1 MISLLKLVFVNNY
14 LLCKELTEYL
24 LLIDRNFTNKSYHLM
39 RQMYMPFKERKRNLM
54 KRKKILAGLLAV
66 LMLGQTAGSVSAL
79 ETETSDSDSL
89 TFNNEGLWLTE
100 IYQNDVDRSVQNNTR
115 ESKGY
120 ESIRLYNSTEDLMEF
135 LEITS
140 TYSESI
146 NLNEMYEV
154 YYKDTLLNIT
164 DVDGNSDI
172 VIEPNQSVLL
182 WNCRNIENGPT
193 EAEFREEMRV
203 PDDAVVLK
211 VNNDINWTA
220 GSSVFTLKTKADGKA
235 VSSFAPVDKVDTIDG
250 FSVELEIPD
259 FGSEMQV
266 YRELNEPSAGK
277 IYSGQLNGLV
287 QTQVPDSTYAQGVYV
302 TEVRPNDSDRSGTYG
317 TTTDIMECLE
327 VVNTTDH
334 EVDLNN
340 EYQLVYFIKEGQRKV
355 IELCHYDEAS
365 ESHVGSSENCV
376 IPAGGTA
383 VIWSYKQSY
392 ISDYT
397 VFPTEQ
403 DLRTTYGIG
412 DNVPV
417 YIFTNQNGVGNT
429 NRGFGI
435 YKLNEDGS
443 KEAISTYCWVGSTD
457 CKNNKSALL
466 AVNPEGPEMLLYSAN
481 AGTTMGTVDPAQYT
495 YQQDDGSAL
504 TLRLQDGEEV
514 PQSVMQGEDLRVN
527 FYFDVTSTVLPRTG
541 ITTYYRFDGE
551 GSWYSDTE
559 AKRRVPNLYE
569 VKISADELFNH
580 DYVEFYVSADN
591 RYRSTL
597 SELYKVSVDKL
608 NSVDGIRTNI
618 SNGEEVSGVVSVTA
632 NDGGDNANSEIYIDG
647 EKYTAEP
654 MLEDGAYFTFHAD
667 GRDSY
672 FKNFVT
678 TTDNEEIAP
687 IGKWQYTTLD
697 GQALRIDN
705 SYFTYNEENNSYDV
719 TLRIWAGT
727 YGTTV
732 DEYLLPNANREDF
745 TVTQLAM
752 RLANDKVYYPT
763 VIGPDNDETSA
774 NTNLSTEFSAV
785 HKVGDSAGQCPY
797 MDVSFSIPATEVNA
811 VGAEVDT
818 TTLSDGE
825 HTLKVTNGVSTQEVT
840 FIVDNNAPIVELGV
854 EDGADL
860 TGKITLDPQ
869 VTEENTLSDVI
880 FTLDGEEIETPYE
893 TTAYKLG
900 EGEHILVAYAEDMAG
915 NYTTQ
920 AVTFTISDASVT
932 VTDAGATD
940 ITDSSASLYLT
951 VDNTSSDT
959 QATLYKAEKVDT
971 ADVTTN
977 TTSGILPYIQYT
989 INVGEV
995 ANDDVILAS
1004 WDGTA
1009 SNSDDT
1015 HASTMY
1021 VLNTANG
1028 KWDKVAKADE
1038 NGSITEA
1045 SFVAENHVADGKATI
1060 IVQCTAKSSLPD
1072 LETETDGV
1080 VDNNADWDGNS
1091 APEDYDFCFA
1101 WETDTQYYAEEYQY
1115 HFLNMNQWI
1124 VDNAEEKK
1132 IKYVIHTGDIV
1143 DDYDMIYEWENADEA
1158 MKIFDDAGMPYGVLG
1173 GNHDVAAGLE
1183 KYDNYYTYFS
1193 EERFASQETY
1203 GGSYKN
1209 NLGHYDLISEN
1220 GQDFIIVYMSWNIYQ
1235 EEIDW
1240 MNEVLA
1246 QYSDRKAILCFHPY
1260 TNVKQS
1266 NGTFLDY
1273 FGELIQQEVVAK
1285 NENVFA
1291 VLNGH
1296 YHGSSYETVMLD
1308 DDGDGVND
1316 RTVYQICTDY
1326 QSGFEGGSEYI
1337 KFLYFDLDNNKIYM
1351 NSYSPYFDDYNYFDT
1366 DSVDVLNQE
1375 GVSATGVDKM
1385 LLDVEFNADE
1395 QTILENQF
1403 SAYVCTN
1410 EELGTTTVDKT
1421 TGKAVLDLTDL
1432 EAETDY
1438 AWYAVVTNA
1447 NTGYVKTG
1455 VYEFATKAEPQLCG
1469 DVNMDGVITVADA
1482 TLIQKIG
1489 INMVEA
1495 DAKVRLLADVND
1507 DSRVSVVDA
1516 TYIQKYLV
1524 GDNYDTKSV
1533 GKLIYF

>member
-1 MISLLKLVFVNNY
+1 
-14 LLCKELTEYL
+14 
-24 LLIDRNFTNKSYHLM
+24 
-39 RQMYMPFKERKRNLM
+39 M

-66 LMLGQTAGSVSAL
+66 LMIGQTAGSVSAL
-79 ETETSDSDSL
+79 TSETSDAESL

-100 IYQNDVDRSVQNNTR
+100 IYQNDVDRSVANNTR
-115 ESKGY
+115 EKNGY
-120 ESIRLYNSTEDLMEF
+120 ESIRLYNSTDDLMEF

-140 TYSESI
+140 TYKESI
-146 NLNEMYEV
+146 NLNEAYEV
-154 YYKDTLLNIT
+154 YYNDTLLNIT
-164 DVDGNSDI
+164 DVNGNSDI
-172 VIEPNQSVLL
+172 IIEPNQSILL
-182 WNCRNIENGPT
+182 WNCRNAEGGPT

-203 PDDAVVLK
+203 DEDAVVLK
-211 VNNDINWTA
+211 VNNDVNWKA
-220 GSSVFTLKTKADGKA
+220 GSSEFTLKTKADGKV
-235 VSSFAPVDKVDTIDG
+235 VSTFAPVDKVDTIDG
-250 FSVELEIPD
+250 YSVELEVPD
-259 FGSEMQV
+259 FGSEMHV

-287 QTQVPDSTYAQGVYV
+287 QTIVPDATYAEGVYI

-317 TTTDIMECLE
+317 TTTDVMECLE

-334 EVDLNN
+334 EIDLNN

-355 IELCHYDEAS
+355 IQLCHYDETS
-365 ESHVGSSENCV
+365 ESHVGSSEGCV

-392 ISDYT
+392 ITDYT
-397 VFPTEQ
+397 IFPTEQ
-403 DLRTTYGIG
+403 DLRNTYGIG
-412 DNVPV
+412 DDVAV

-435 YKLNEDGS
+435 YKLSEDGR
-443 KEAISTYCWVGSTD
+443 KEAVSTYAWVGATD

-481 AGTTMGTVDPAQYT
+481 AGTSMGTVNPAQYT

-514 PQSVMQGEDLRVN
+514 PDSIVQGEEIRVD

-541 ITTYYRFDGE
+541 ITTYYRFDGD
-551 GSWYSDTE
+551 GSWYSSTE
-559 AKRRVPNLYE
+559 ANRRVPHLYE

-591 RYRSTL
+591 RYRSTM
-597 SELYKVSVDKL
+597 SEVYKVNINKQNVF
-608 NSVDGIRTNI
+608 DGIRTNI
-618 SNGEEVSGVVSVTA
+618 SDGEEVSGVMSVTA

-647 EKYTAEP
+647 VKQSTVP

-672 FKNFVT
+672 FKNYIT
-678 TTDNEEIAP
+678 TTENEEITP
-687 IGKWQYTTLD
+687 IGKWQYVTLD
-697 GQALRIDN
+697 GQAIRIDN
-705 SYFTYNEENNSYDV
+705 SYFTYNAETNSYDT
-719 TLRIWAGT
+719 TLRFWAGT

-732 DEYLLPNANREDF
+732 DEYLLPSANREDF

-752 RLANDKVYYPT
+752 QLINGNTYYPT
-763 VIGPDNDETSA
+763 VIGPDNAETSTA
-774 NTNLSTEFSAV
+774 TNLSTDYSAV
-785 HKVGDSAGQCPY
+785 HKVGDSAGQSPY
-797 MDVSFSIPATEVNA
+797 MDVSFSIPATEVTA
-811 VGAEVDT
+811 VGAEIDT
-818 TTLSDGE
+818 KTLSDGE
-825 HTLKVTNGVSTQEVT
+825 HTLKVTDGTNTKEVT
-840 FIVDNNAPIVELGV
+840 FIVDNNAPVIELGL
-854 EDGADL
+854 ENGADL
-860 TGKITLDPQ
+860 TGNITFNPQ

-880 FTLDGEEIETPYE
+880 YTLDGEMIETPYE

-900 EGEHILVAYAEDMAG
+900 EGEHTLVAYAEDKAG
-915 NYTTQ
+915 NYTTET
-920 AVTFTISDASVT
+920 ATFTISDVSVA
-932 VTDAGATD
+932 VTDAGTTD
-940 ITDSSASLYLT
+940 ITDNSASLYLT
-951 VDNTSSDT
+951 VDNTASDT
-959 QATLYKAEKVDT
+959 QATFYKAEKVDT

-977 TTSGILPYIQYT
+977 TSSGILPYIQYT
-989 INVGEV
+989 VNVGEV
-995 ANDDVILAS
+995 ANDNVIIAN

-1021 VLNTANG
+1021 VLNTVNG
-1028 KWDKVAKADE
+1028 KWDKVAKADA
-1038 NGSITEA
+1038 NGSIENA
-1045 SFVAENHVADGKATI
+1045 SFIAENHVIDGTATI
-1060 IVQCTAKSSLPD
+1060 IVQCTANSSLPD
-1072 LETETDGV
+1072 LETETDGAL
-1080 VDNNADWDGNS
+1080 DTNANWDGNS

-1143 DDYDMIYEWENADEA
+1143 DDYDMLYEWENADEA

-1183 KYDNYYTYFS
+1183 EYDNYYTYFS
-1193 EERFASQETY
+1193 EERFTSQETY
-1203 GGSYKN
+1203 GGSYQN

-1220 GQDFIIVYMSWNIYQ
+1220 GQDFVIIYMSWNIYQ

-1240 MNEVLA
+1240 MNDVLQ

-1296 YHGSSYETVMLD
+1296 YHGSSYESVMFD

-1366 DSVDVLNQE
+1366 DTVDILNQE
-1375 GVSATGVDKM
+1375 GASATGVDKM
-1385 LLDVEFNADE
+1385 LLDVEFNVDE
-1395 QTILENQF
+1395 QSILENQF
-1403 SAYVCTN
+1403 SAYVSRN
-1410 EELGTTTVDKT
+1410 EELGKSEVDKT
-1421 TGKAVLDLTDL
+1421 TGKATLDLTNL

-1438 AWYAVVTNA
+1438 AWYAVVENS
-1447 NTGYVKTG
+1447 NTGYAKTG
-1455 VYEFATKAEPQLCG
+1455 VYEFTTKPAPQLYG
-1469 DVNMDGVITVADA
+1469 DANLDGAITVADA
-1482 TLIQKIG
+1482 TLTQKIG
-1489 INMVEA
+1489 INLVEA
-1495 DAKVRLLADVND
+1495 DTKVRLLTDVND
-1507 DSRVSVVDA
+1507 DGRISVVDA

-1524 GDNYDTKSV
+1524 ADNYDTKLV
-1533 GKLIYF
+1533 GTTCVF